1 MYSWNV
7 IHFLAGAYGQAV
19 LYKRKEDES
28 LVILKKINILEL
40 NKVERQGVVNE
51 ITILSMLMHPHII
64 TYYDHFEE
72 EGSMMIEMEYAD
84 GGWAID
90 KNIFGFFSFN
100 NIFKWPFK
108 CPWHKIHTLPLE
120 LFSIQTRAIFFSI
133 KCLLDR
139 GWRGNSPHRNTIFWL
154 PEAEELV

>member
-1 MYSWNV
+1 MECYKR
-7 IHFLAGAYGQAV
+7 LAGAYGQAV

-40 NKVERQGVVNE
+40 NKMERQGVVNE

-84 GGWAID
+84 GG
-90 KNIFGFFSFN
+90 
-100 NIFKWPFK
+100 
-108 CPWHKIHTLPLE
+108 
-120 LFSIQTRAIFFSI
+120 
-133 KCLLDR
+133 
-139 GWRGNSPHRNTIFWL
+139 
-154 PEAEELV
+154 